1 MPVVLALCGMGGTN
15 GLGPL
20 GTPPGPKIQI
30 GETALASWLFCPV
43 VLASGRPC
51 LVSVGVGDDP
61 EVGGLVSGRFRG
73 LGGVEKCGAGGPE
86 V

>member
-15 GLGPL
+15 GPGPL
-20 GTPPGPKIQI
+20 GTPPVPNIQI
-30 GETALASWLFCPV
+30 GETALASWPFCPV

-61 EVGGLVSGRFRG
+61 KARGLVSGR
-73 LGGVEKCGAGGPE
+73 VWW
-86 V
+86 

>member
-15 GLGPL
+15 GPGPL

-43 VLASGRPC
+43 VLASGRP
-51 LVSVGVGDDP
+51 VKVGVGDDP
-61 EVGGLVSGRFRG
+61 GVEGLVSGRVRG
-73 LGGVEKCGAGGPE
+73 VGGVEKCGAGRPR